1 MMCAWGEFT
10 IWLPGFICLIC
21 TTGPGQDNHSAAQV
35 GAKTPC
41 LIMSAFSAYEMS
53 LSATLEPP
61 NQTKLLI
68 PNAVTAPMLNIPD
81 AL

>member
-1 MMCAWGEFT
+1 
-10 IWLPGFICLIC
+10 
-21 TTGPGQDNHSAAQV
+21 
-35 GAKTPC
+35 
-41 LIMSAFSAYEMS
+41 MSAFSAYEMS

-81 AL
+81 ALWGTLYHGIFALKVKEEECWDKVFGAGGHSLQWRERAV